1 MSAFVNGHN
10 LGPKLEARVKGWH
23 AEAELFR
30 RRGQD
35 ATAVL
40 IESLAEEI
48 ERDLGEW
55 EDEPLTIK
63 DAAAESGYSAEHLR
77 RLVREGK
84 LGSERAPGGKSHIR
98 LRRADLPTKPS
109 KRYKEVA
116 ENQTSTYDPEEDA
129 RSIARLIGGQ
139 HG

>member
-1 MSAFVNGHN
+1 MSAFVNGHS
-10 LGPKLEARVKGWH
+10 LDTKLEARVKGWH

-35 ATAVL
+35 ATAIL

-84 LGSERAPGGKSHIR
+84 LDGERAPGGKSHIR
-98 LRRADLPTKPS
+98 LRRVDLPTKPS
-109 KRYKEVA
+109 KSRKEVA
-116 ENQTSTYDPEEDA
+116 ENQTSTYNAEEDA
-129 RSIARLIGGQ
+129 RDIATRLGGSNA
-139 HG
+139 

>member
-1 MSAFVNGHN
+1 MTAFVNGHS
-10 LGPKLEARVKGWH
+10 LGPKLEARLKGWH
-23 AEAELFR
+23 AEAELLR

-55 EDEPLTIK
+55 EDERLTIK

-77 RLVREGK
+77 RLVREAK
-84 LGSERAPGGKSHIR
+84 LDGERGPGGKSHIR
-98 LRRADLPTKPS
+98 LRRVDLPTKPS
-109 KRYKEVA
+109 KSHKEVA
-116 ENQTSTYDPEEDA
+116 ENQTSTYNAEEDA
-129 RSIARLIGGQ
+129 RDIATRLGGSNA
-139 HG
+139 